1 MEKEGFFADP
11 KMKLL
16 IFTEQPFTTRN
27 GEGASFFSDV
37 RRWRAFAGQDRV
49 VPAQGQDA

>member
-1 MEKEGFFADP
+1 
-11 KMKLL
+11 MKLL

-27 GEGASFFSDV
+27 AEGASVFSDV
-37 RRWRAFAGQDRV
+37 PSLLAFAGQDRV